1 MKGLISRRASTAVT
15 IGLLGLAVTSA
26 NALAKEM
33 VVVKS
38 PEQIKW
44 FRTPVGAAAPL
55 WGNMKKT
62 AYGRLSKWNPGA
74 KSPVHTHSR
83 AYHSVILS
91 GTFENVIVATGN
103 VQKHTAGSYYY
114 MPANVKHATRCVG
127 AVPCVMYLHQKGP
140 WDLKFPKK

>member
-1 MKGLISRRASTAVT
+1 MKNLVSLRVSTAVT
-15 IGLLGLAVTSA
+15 IGLLGLGATFSNAVSQD
-26 NALAKEM
+26 M
-33 VVVKS
+33 VITKS
-38 PEQIKW
+38 PKQIKW
-44 FRTPVGAAAPL
+44 FPTPVGAAAPL

-74 KSPVHTHSR
+74 KSPMHTHSR

-91 GTFENVIVATGN
+91 GTFENVIAATKK

-114 MPANVKHATRCVG
+114 MPANVKHATRCVS
-127 AVPCVMYLHQKGP
+127 AVPCVMYLHQKGA